1 MREKGREERREW
13 GYCWREKKGRRKE
26 YREQIGR
33 KGEFGNNTC
42 HKTAVNFAIPPG
54 QAAIQTATPT
64 HPNYHVHPTFALFSF
79 LCLFYFIFLFI
90 IINKQ
95 TNLTLASSVLLT
107 TQHETHTW
115 HNTARCKNN
124 NNNIATTQPNDTH
137 KGGEKERR
145 YYYYYYYYFPL
156 SRTALKLQNPV
167 LELIRFSLI

>member
-107 TQHETHTW
+107 QHETHTW
-115 HNTARCKNN
+115 HSNN
-124 NNNIATTQPNDTH
+124 SIATTQPNDTH